1 MCIKA
6 FIFDLDGVI
15 TDTAEYHYLAWK
27 KTSDTLNISFDREF
41 NENLKG
47 ISRMDSLEKILERG
61 DMQNEFSYDEKIQ
74 LATDKNDFY
83 KELIQKITKNDLL
96 PGIEDLLKEL
106 KRRNIKIGLA
116 SASKNALTV
125 IKGLQVGDY
134 FDFIADAAICNNSKP
149 APDIFLMAANGL
161 GIEPKYCIGVED
173 AEAGIDAINS
183 AKMFSVGVGEK
194 VSMRKADMMVSNTN
208 ELSLENIKNMY
219 NSKYLTN
226 K

>member
-15 TDTAEYHYLAWK
+15 TDTAEYHFLAWK
-27 KTSDTLNISFDREF
+27 KMAEILNIPFDREF

-47 ISRMDSLEKILERG
+47 VSRMDSLEKILVRG
-61 DMQNEFSYDEKIQ
+61 DKHKGLSNDEKTK
-74 LATDKNDFY
+74 LATDKNEYY
-83 KELIQKITKNDLL
+83 KELIQKVTKDDLL

-106 KRRNIKIGLA
+106 KRKNIKIGLA

-125 IKGLQVGDY
+125 IEGLQVGDY

-149 APDIFLMAANGL
+149 APDIFLMAAEGL
-161 GIEPKYCIGVED
+161 GVEPKYCVGIED

-183 AKMFSVGVGEK
+183 AKMFSVGVGEP
-194 VSMRKADMMVSNTN
+194 VSMRKADMIISNTN
-208 ELSLENIKNMY
+208 ELSIKKIKDMY
-219 NSKYLTN
+219 YCK
-226 K
+226 